1 MLFGYLYRFLDNLAT
16 FLTLSDAH
24 RADLLV
30 AGPKTFQALFA
41 ATGDYYTWKLAENI
55 FGKDSNTAWTTLALT
70 VLSPWQWFCST
81 RTLSNSLETTL
92 TVIALYTWPWHWSL
106 PEEQEEAGKLDE
118 NGLRIRDTDEPP
130 LPTDDELARLVRA
143 LLLAAIATVLRPTNI
158 LIWIAVTV
166 MTFFRPSKV
175 DKMVKIPWTDQQAML
190 HFSAWELVPTTA
202 ECQAMLVESVTCG
215 GLILLLSAVV
225 DRFFYGLWTLPPYS
239 FLYVNVVQSLAVF
252 YGRNDWHYYL
262 SQGYPLLL
270 TAALPFT
277 ILGLYQIFSSRGP
290 YNSQPLLV
298 KNILYSLA
306 TACLFV
312 PAVLSMISHK
322 EVRFIYPLLPALHII
337 TAPPLHDFFAPTI
350 QNLTSHHKLK
360 QPNDLTIRILLGLIL
375 LLNATIA
382 IYTTTTHNSGL
393 LHLTTYLRHE
403 YTHHHH
409 PSHPTQNMS
418 VAFLMPCHSTPW
430 RSHLQFSPS
439 QFHPGI
445 SAWALTCEP
454 PLDIPLGAERLSY
467 VDEADAFYTDPAT
480 WLKRNMLH
488 ERPQFSR
495 EMGLYRRDPINPAP
509 KRHKLDPLPGT
520 PAYLNGAVVPGGTT
534 KREWPDYLAFFAQ
547 LSPQL
552 DVILRGSG
560 YKECQGGRIFNSHF
574 HDDWRRKGDI
584 IVLCANK
591 ERWEDESVLIERTR
605 QREASRAWRHG
616 YWNLLGRA
624 QWSWKKGDWSFG
636 GGNMVTGFQYG
647 LKEKVEDVAADVKDA
662 VKGET
667 GGKKVLTGG
676 KGPWGVGSGSGSSSS
691 SSSTVNKL
699 VGAQQAP
706 LLERINPMR
715 LFGSVNTD
723 NPNTEAFGSARPG
736 SSWFSKLV
744 PDWSRSDSTPDSSSF
759 GSWRRSSWSWPWSK
773 VQRKERGLWER
784 ILWGG
789 DQVVDAGRRVG
800 DRVRREAGGGGGGGA
815 WT

>member
-1 MLFGYLYRFLDNLAT
+1 M
-16 FLTLSDAH
+16 TLSDAH

-55 FGKDSNTAWTTLALT
+55 FGKDSNTAWTTLVLT

-106 PEEQEEAGKLDE
+106 PEEPGEAGKLDE

-130 LPTDDELARLVRA
+130 LPQDDELARLVRA

-158 LIWIAVTV
+158 LVWIAVTV

-190 HFSAWELVPTTA
+190 HFSAWELVPTQA

-225 DRFFYGLWTLPPYS
+225 DRFFYGLWTLPSYS

-277 ILGLYQIFSSRGP
+277 ILGLYQIFSGRGP

-306 TACLFV
+306 TASLFV

-337 TAPPLHDFFAPTI
+337 TAPPLQDFFGPTI

-360 QPNDLTIRILLGLIL
+360 QPNDLTRRILLTLIL

-393 LHLTTYLRHE
+393 LDLTTYLRHE
-403 YTHHHH
+403 YTHHHQ
-409 PSHPTQNMS
+409 PSHPTQNMTA
-418 VAFLMPCHSTPW
+418 AFLMPCHSTPW
-430 RSHLQFSPS
+430 RSHLQFPPRET
-439 QFHPGI
+439 HPGI

-480 WLKRNMLH
+480 WLKRNMVH

-495 EMGLYRRDPINPAP
+495 ERGVYRRDPIDPAP

-520 PAYLNGAVVPGGTT
+520 PAYLNGHFVSDGP

-552 DVILRGSG
+552 DVILHGSG

-574 HDDWRRKGDI
+574 HDDWRRRGDI
-584 IVLCANK
+584 IVLCADK
-591 ERWEDESVLIERTR
+591 ERWEDEGVLIERAR
-605 QREASRAWRHG
+605 QREASHTWRQG
-616 YWNLLGRA
+616 YWNLLDRA

-647 LKEKVEDVAADVKDA
+647 LKEKVEEVAGDVKDA

-676 KGPWGVGSGSGSSSS
+676 SGPWGVGSGSGSSS
-691 SSSTVNKL
+691 TVNKL
-699 VGAQQAP
+699 AGTQQAP
-706 LLERINPMR
+706 LLDRLSLNPFK
-715 LFGSVNTD
+715 LLSGNTNKLD
-723 NPNTEAFGSARPG
+723 NPNTDAFSSARPE
-736 SSWFSKLV
+736 SSWFRTLV
-744 PDWSRSDSTPDSSSF
+744 PDWLSSSSTPSSSSF
-759 GSWRRSSWSWPWSK
+759 GSWRRSSWPWGK

-789 DQVVDAGRRVG
+789 DRVVDAGRRVG
-800 DRVRREAGGGGGGGA
+800 DRVRREAGGGGGGGGA
-815 WT
+815 WA